1 MKTSWQPVGFSS
13 IILLSWLGHRL
24 VCPRQWISRLFFSHF
39 GLAEGGRGR
48 EARRQPG
55 SSANRSGCP
64 FISRRELFAI
74 VGDGKGSPGSS
85 ASFGSSPMPAKY
97 VNSRYL
103 HTRWTSLVFVSASV
117 YMCVCRVRD
126 RSNYR
131 IPLRIGW
138 SRIRN
143 EIKQRGIYRSRRGIN
158 TILMKIRQLGGSI
171 LSRLSNLDLKNPD
184 LFVIAGKKEG
194 GRWISRELARWYS
207 LIGIQFHS
215 SFFSVFRSSVTRRG
229 GGGEFIFSEWRKNGC
244 KIRWSFSIIS
254 WIVEITGRGVGEGRL
269 LFSFFNSTGK
279 LVPRSP
285 PVLCCRLSLL
295 VAKPRPRI

>member
-1 MKTSWQPVGFSS
+1 M
-13 IILLSWLGHRL
+13 
-24 VCPRQWISRLFFSHF
+24 
-39 GLAEGGRGR
+39 
-48 EARRQPG
+48 
-55 SSANRSGCP
+55 
-64 FISRRELFAI
+64 
-74 VGDGKGSPGSS
+74 
-85 ASFGSSPMPAKY
+85 
-97 VNSRYL
+97 
-103 HTRWTSLVFVSASV
+103 
-117 YMCVCRVRD
+117 RD

-131 IPLRIGW
+131 IPLRIGC

-158 TILMKIRQLGGSI
+158 TILMRIRQLGGSI
-171 LSRLSNLDLKNPD
+171 LSRLSNLKNPD

-229 GGGEFIFSEWRKNGC
+229 GEFIFPEWRKNGC

>member
-13 IILLSWLGHRL
+13 VILLSWLGHRL

-117 YMCVCRVRD
+117 YMCVCSRAC
-126 RSNYR
+126 S
-131 IPLRIGW
+131 W
-138 SRIRN
+138 SI
-143 EIKQRGIYRSRRGIN
+143 E
-158 TILMKIRQLGGSI
+158 
-171 LSRLSNLDLKNPD
+171 LSN
-184 LFVIAGKKEG
+184 
-194 GRWISRELARWYS
+194 SLANRMVADSKWNKA
-207 LIGIQFHS
+207 
-215 SFFSVFRSSVTRRG
+215 TR
-229 GGGEFIFSEWRKNGC
+229 NL
-244 KIRWSFSIIS
+244 SI
-254 WIVEITGRGVGEGRL
+254 EKR
-269 LFSFFNSTGK
+269 N
-279 LVPRSP
+279 
-285 PVLCCRLSLL
+285 
-295 VAKPRPRI
+295 

>member
-1 MKTSWQPVGFSS
+1 MDLAPLFLAFRFSGGREREGSAPSARIVCQPKWLSLYQSPGIVCHCWRRQRKPWLLGFFRKFADACEVRKQP
-13 IILLSWLGHRL
+13 LPTHAMNK
-24 VCPRQWISRLFFSHF
+24 SRLRFC
-39 GLAEGGRGR
+39 L
-48 EARRQPG
+48 
-55 SSANRSGCP
+55 C
-64 FISRRELFAI
+64 
-74 VGDGKGSPGSS
+74 V
-85 ASFGSSPMPAKY
+85 Y
-97 VNSRYL
+97 V
-103 HTRWTSLVFVSASV
+103 
-117 YMCVCRVRD
+117 CVRVRD

-158 TILMKIRQLGGSI
+158 TILMRIRQLGGSI

-194 GRWISRELARWYS
+194 GRWISRELSRWYS

-229 GGGEFIFSEWRKNGC
+229 GGGEFIFPEWRKNGC

-269 LFSFFNSTGK
+269 LFFFFFNSTGK

>member
-1 MKTSWQPVGFSS
+1 M
-13 IILLSWLGHRL
+13 
-24 VCPRQWISRLFFSHF
+24 
-39 GLAEGGRGR
+39 
-48 EARRQPG
+48 
-55 SSANRSGCP
+55 
-64 FISRRELFAI
+64 
-74 VGDGKGSPGSS
+74 
-85 ASFGSSPMPAKY
+85 
-97 VNSRYL
+97 
-103 HTRWTSLVFVSASV
+103 
-117 YMCVCRVRD
+117 RD

-158 TILMKIRQLGGSI
+158 TILMRIRQLGGSI
-171 LSRLSNLDLKNPD
+171 LSRLLNLDLKNIRCRQKRGGT
-184 LFVIAGKKEG
+184 LNIARIGPMILTDRNTIPFEFFLRFSKLCHEERRGRWVYFSGMKKE
-194 GRWISRELARWYS
+194 RLQDSM
-207 LIGIQFHS
+207 
-215 SFFSVFRSSVTRRG
+215 V
-229 GGGEFIFSEWRKNGC
+229 
-244 KIRWSFSIIS
+244 SIIS

>member
-1 MKTSWQPVGFSS
+1 M
-13 IILLSWLGHRL
+13 
-24 VCPRQWISRLFFSHF
+24 
-39 GLAEGGRGR
+39 
-48 EARRQPG
+48 
-55 SSANRSGCP
+55 
-64 FISRRELFAI
+64 
-74 VGDGKGSPGSS
+74 
-85 ASFGSSPMPAKY
+85 
-97 VNSRYL
+97 
-103 HTRWTSLVFVSASV
+103 
-117 YMCVCRVRD
+117 RD

-158 TILMKIRQLGGSI
+158 TILMRIEYANLAARFYRGCWISI
-171 LSRLSNLDLKNPD
+171 SRI
-184 LFVIAGKKEG
+184 FVAGKKEG

-229 GGGEFIFSEWRKNGC
+229 GEFIFPEWRKNGC

-269 LFSFFNSTGK
+269 LFFFFFNSTGK

>member
-13 IILLSWLGHRL
+13 VILLSWLGHRL

-103 HTRWTSLVFVSASV
+103 HTAMNKSRLRFCLCV
-117 YMCVCRVRD
+117 YVCVRVRD

-158 TILMKIRQLGGSI
+158 TILMRIRQLGGSI
-171 LSRLSNLDLKNPD
+171 LSRLLNLDLKNIRCRQKRGGT
-184 LFVIAGKKEG
+184 LNIARIGPMILIDRNTIPFEFFLRFSKLCHEERRRREVYLSGMKKE
-194 GRWISRELARWYS
+194 RLQDSM
-207 LIGIQFHS
+207 
-215 SFFSVFRSSVTRRG
+215 V
-229 GGGEFIFSEWRKNGC
+229 
-244 KIRWSFSIIS
+244 SIIS
-254 WIVEITGRGVGEGRL
+254 
-269 LFSFFNSTGK
+269 
-279 LVPRSP
+279 
-285 PVLCCRLSLL
+285 
-295 VAKPRPRI
+295 

>member
-13 IILLSWLGHRL
+13 VILLSWLGHRL

-158 TILMKIRQLGGSI
+158 TILMRIEYDNLAARFYRGCRISI
-171 LSRLSNLDLKNPD
+171 SRI
-184 LFVIAGKKEG
+184 FVAGKKEG

-229 GGGEFIFSEWRKNGC
+229 GEFIFPEWRKNGC
-244 KIRWSFSIIS
+244 KIRWS
-254 WIVEITGRGVGEGRL
+254 R
-269 LFSFFNSTGK
+269 
-279 LVPRSP
+279 
-285 PVLCCRLSLL
+285 
-295 VAKPRPRI
+295 

>member
-13 IILLSWLGHRL
+13 VILLSWLGHRL

-64 FISRRELFAI
+64 FISRQELFAI

-103 HTRWTSLVFVSASV
+103 HTAMNKSRLRFCLCV
-117 YMCVCRVRD
+117 YVCVRVRD

-171 LSRLSNLDLKNPD
+171 LSRLLNLDLKNIRCRQKRGGT
-184 LFVIAGKKEG
+184 LNIARIGPMILTDRNTIPFEFFLRFSKLCHEERRWVYFSGMKKE
-194 GRWISRELARWYS
+194 RLQDSM
-207 LIGIQFHS
+207 
-215 SFFSVFRSSVTRRG
+215 V
-229 GGGEFIFSEWRKNGC
+229 
-244 KIRWSFSIIS
+244 SIIS